1 MKEMTIYNEV
11 LQRKGTCV
19 TTNSNDVW
27 LGSDSESDSESVSES
42 NNESNNLLWDGKT
55 NISIPELLY
64 ISNEWSAMMSGY
76 SHKLKQITQYN
87 WVTEDTLHKP
97 LDRMRE
103 LNLSNESIF
112 EQEYIIDPCSH
123 TMMRELIG
131 YIDIVDGNN
140 VYEIN
145 GESIN
150 TEHYI
155 QLGIYMYMI
164 AYFC

>member
-1 MKEMTIYNEV
+1 MKFFK
-11 LQRKGTCV
+11 KGTCV

-87 WVTEDTLHKP
+87 WVTEDNLNKTLE
-97 LDRMRE
+97 RMRD

-140 VYEIN
+140 VYEIKCV
-145 GESIN
+145 ESIN
-150 TEHYI
+150 TEHI
-155 QLGIYMYMI
+155 SIGNIYVYDCVFQFVKI
-164 AYFC
+164 